1 MKFSMIRSYAKV
13 NLSLNVTGKKNSKL
27 HKIESLVTF
36 IGLHD
41 LIYLKKIESNSHKIY
56 FTGKFKNGINKN
68 NTISHLLKILD
79 NQKLLMN
86 QKFEI
91 KIIKNIPQE
100 SGMGGGSMNASS
112 LINYFIKKK
121 ILKLTKK
128 KLINL
133 ANIIGSDVILGFS
146 NQNTVLSS
154 NGSLKVFKKKINF
167 HVLVTKPNF
176 GCSTKLIYSKV
187 KNFSKSKY
195 NKPSESLFKKN
206 NILNSSNE
214 LEKIAFLIYPK
225 IKKLKLYLSKIP
237 NVIFCRMSGS
247 GSTMVSYFNS
257 KEATVIAS
265 RAFKRKFKN
274 YWCITS
280 KTI

>member
-1 MKFSMIRSYAKV
+1 MKTY
-13 NLSLNVTGKKNSKL
+13 
-27 HKIESLVTF
+27 
-36 IGLHD
+36 
-41 LIYLKKIESNSHKIY
+41 
-56 FTGKFKNGINKN
+56 NKN

-154 NGSLKVFKKKINF
+154 NGSLKVFKK
-167 HVLVTKPNF
+167 
-176 GCSTKLIYSKV
+176 
-187 KNFSKSKY
+187 
-195 NKPSESLFKKN
+195 
-206 NILNSSNE
+206 
-214 LEKIAFLIYPK
+214 
-225 IKKLKLYLSKIP
+225 
-237 NVIFCRMSGS
+237 
-247 GSTMVSYFNS
+247 
-257 KEATVIAS
+257 IAS
-265 RAFKRKFKN
+265 MCKILQNKML
-274 YWCITS
+274 
-280 KTI
+280 